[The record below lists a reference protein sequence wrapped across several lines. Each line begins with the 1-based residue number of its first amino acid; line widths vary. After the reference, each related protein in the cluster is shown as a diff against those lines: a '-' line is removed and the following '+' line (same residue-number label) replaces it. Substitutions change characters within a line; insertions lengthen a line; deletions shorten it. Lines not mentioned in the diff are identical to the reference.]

1 MVKLPK
7 LFEKIFCLLF
17 LDICLQVVKD
27 NCNPIFDETFEYA
40 INQDEVDH
48 KQLEVT
54 VCTQKQLFQ
63 ASSNVMGKVILATN
77 NRNEFQLIY
86 LFI

>member
-1 MVKLPK
+1 M
-7 LFEKIFCLLF
+7 LLF
-17 LDICLQVVKD
+17 QVIKD

-40 INQDEVDH
+40 MNQEEVEH

-63 ASSNVMGKVILATN
+63 ASSNVMGKVSIVNIKKKTGKPILYDIKCF
-77 NRNEFQLIY
+77 RL
-86 LFI
+86 